1 MYKLYI
7 DTSTKFLCIGITKND
22 EILFN
27 YQEIAE
33 KKQSELTIPI
43 LEKAL
48 RACHLQLKDIQE
60 VCVTIG
66 PGSFTG
72 IRIGMCIAKT
82 LASIH
87 QIPLKAISSLNAYAS
102 NRPSI
107 VLLDAKAN
115 RAYVGIYKQHKSLI
129 QECVLPLVNIQKM
142 IEDYSDFEIVLDGHL
157 INKED
162 CIPQNIIQNMIDIAK
177 ITPYVENVDAL
188 IPIYLKD

>member
-1 MYKLYI
+1 
-7 DTSTKFLCIGITKND
+7 
-22 EILFN
+22 
-27 YQEIAE
+27 
-33 KKQSELTIPI
+33 
-43 LEKAL
+43 
-48 RACHLQLKDIQE
+48 
-60 VCVTIG
+60 
-66 PGSFTG
+66 
-72 IRIGMCIAKT
+72 
-82 LASIH
+82 
-87 QIPLKAISSLNAYAS
+87 
-102 NRPSI
+102 
-107 VLLDAKAN
+107 LDAKAN